1 MKNNLPPYSVLVTS
15 GEQSAVYHALNGFWV
30 PTDAYQNP
38 LIIDAERVEVTR
50 IDVQSFNRFWSH
62 SMELLAEQYPD
73 FKAGKLP
80 LEWVDHFTA
89 AMDLFR
95 RDGKSDFVPAR
106 EHIVGEMIEKY
117 IRAKF
122 DVSQF
127 DAVEVAECGVA
138 AIATGCSRYP
148 GLVFER
154 WEKAD
159 DNDTPLSGASI
170 WTVYGHLSSGGV
182 ESLLDFDLESD
193 ADLAG
198 EAVANIFGI
207 DYGLGPKP

>member
-15 GEQSAVYHALNGFWV
+15 GDKSAVYHALNGFWV
-30 PTDAYQNP
+30 PTDDYSEP
-38 LIIDAERVEVTR
+38 LLSGKGLEVTR

-62 SMELLAEQYPD
+62 SMEILAEQYPD

-80 LEWVDHFTA
+80 LEWVDYFTA
-89 AMDLFR
+89 TD
-95 RDGKSDFVPAR
+95 DGKSDFVTAR
-106 EHIVGEMIEKY
+106 EYIVGEMIEKY

-122 DVSQF
+122 DVSKF

-138 AIATGCSRYP
+138 AVATGPRYP

-154 WEKAD
+154 WESAD
-159 DNDTPLSGASI
+159 DNDTPLAGSSI
-170 WTVYGHLSSGGV
+170 FTVYGHLSDGGV
-182 ESLLDFDLESD
+182 EALLDFDLESD